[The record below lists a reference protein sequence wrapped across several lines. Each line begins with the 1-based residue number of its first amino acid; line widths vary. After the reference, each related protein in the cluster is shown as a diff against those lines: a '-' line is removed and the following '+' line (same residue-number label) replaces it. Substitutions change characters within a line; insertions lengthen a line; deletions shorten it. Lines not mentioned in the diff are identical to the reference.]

1 MNADI
6 YLWLY
11 VRHTTFTS
19 TLAILQNLEWECDKN
34 LFFWKGNEIQTVYHS
49 YTWLS
54 HNGNQNTK

>member
-11 VRHTTFTS
+11 VRHITFTS
-19 TLAILQNLEWECDKN
+19 ALAILQNLQWECDKY
-34 LFFWKGNEIQTVYHS
+34 LFFSKGNEIQPVYHP